1 MQFKGKVVELLPLQ
15 SGVSKAGN
23 TWKKQFAVVEKPNGN
38 YEPKKICLVIWGDS
52 VDNFKLQVGAEYE
65 FSIDIESREF
75 NGKWYTDVRAW
86 KAVPAQN
93 DFNQDYQDYQPD
105 FNQEPVTS
113 NSSSNTNIEE
123 LDDDLPF

>member
-15 SGVSKAGN
+15 SGVSRAGN
-23 TWKKQFAVVEKPNGN
+23 NWKKQFAIVEKPNGN
-38 YEPKKICLVIWGDS
+38 YDPKKICLVVWGDS
-52 VDNFKLQVGAEYE
+52 VDNFRLQVGAEYE

-86 KAVPAQN
+86 KAVPAQQN
-93 DFNQDYQDYQPD
+93 EYNQDYQPD
-105 FNQEPVTS
+105 YSQEPVMS
-113 NSSSNTNIEE
+113 NSSTDASVEE